1 MPNPVNN
8 GSPLLLSSKN
18 SSVSKS
24 TVVAKKTQYADF
36 DLNMYVDK
44 ELTKGDIVPLTD
56 LDAVKNAVRNILLS
70 NSYDRPF
77 QPRLGAN
84 LRRHLFEP
92 ADQFTTFALKQDIK
106 IALENYEP
114 RIDQVNVIANF
125 DEDANQYIISLA
137 FRVITPNQRTD
148 MTIRLSRLR

>member
-1 MPNPVNN
+1 MPNPVNS

-18 SSVSKS
+18 SSASKS
-24 TVVAKKTQYADF
+24 ALVAKKSQYADL
-36 DLNMYVDK
+36 DLSLYVDK
-44 ELTKGDIVPLTD
+44 ELTKGDIVPLVD
-56 LDAVKNAVRNILLS
+56 LDAVKNAIRNLLLS
-70 NSYDRPF
+70 NDYDRPF
-77 QPRLGAN
+77 QPRIGAN

-106 IALENYEP
+106 ITLENYEP
-114 RIDQVNVIANF
+114 RVDQVNVIANF
-125 DEDANQYIISLA
+125 DEDSNQYIISLA